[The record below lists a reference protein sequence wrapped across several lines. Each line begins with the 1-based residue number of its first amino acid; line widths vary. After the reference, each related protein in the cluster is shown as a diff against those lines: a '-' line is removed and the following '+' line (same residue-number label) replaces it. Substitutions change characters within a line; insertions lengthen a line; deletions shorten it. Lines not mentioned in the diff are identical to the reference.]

1 MIKTYPDVLYIEVGQ
16 ISDRKVM
23 FWADRWRCSMNAL
36 QYLEATQ
43 IDEIASEHQA
53 HGYQIMV
60 SKFEAPSQFK
70 TKTLPYHLTATN
82 CCRQLAL
89 EVVERSCL
97 AEERLDDLRT
107 QAHQEGFDSFVL
119 RYVSPPPHT
128 DAQVEALD
136 RELCGYLLVNLLD
149 HLAELPTKVAV
160 QSVGQ
165 VVLEKVAMMF
175 EGVQVVGSGVV
186 EVALE
191 NGYQRKAPQQLTWAF
206 DFPLNFD
213 IELDHSLRLKH
224 VHSLTV
230 SPSGFYQSWPEDTG
244 GHA

>member
-1 MIKTYPDVLYIEVGQ
+1 
-16 ISDRKVM
+16 
-23 FWADRWRCSMNAL
+23 MNAL

-43 IDEIASEHQA
+43 IDQIASEHQA

-60 SKFEAPSQFK
+60 SQFDAPSLFK
-70 TKTLPYHLTATN
+70 TKRLPYHLTATN
-82 CCRQLAL
+82 CCRKLAL

-119 RYVSPPPHT
+119 RYVSPPPNT

-136 RELCGYLLVNLLD
+136 QELCGYLLVNLLD
-149 HLAELPTKVAV
+149 HLAELPAKVQV

-165 VVLEKVAMMF
+165 VGLEKVAMTF

-191 NGYQRKAPQQLTWAF
+191 NGYQRKAPQLEWTF

-213 IELDHSLRLKH
+213 VELDHSLRLKH
-224 VHSLTV
+224 VRSLTADT
-230 SPSGFYQSWPEDTG
+230 SGFYQSWPEETG
-244 GHA
+244 GNA

>member
-1 MIKTYPDVLYIEVGQ
+1 
-16 ISDRKVM
+16 
-23 FWADRWRCSMNAL
+23 MNAVE
-36 QYLEATQ
+36 YLEATQ
-43 IDEIASEHQA
+43 IDQIASEHQA

-60 SKFEAPSQFK
+60 SEFEAPSQFK

-82 CCRQLAL
+82 CCRKLAL

-136 RELCGYLLVNLLD
+136 RELCGYLLVNLPD
-149 HLAELPTKVAV
+149 HLAELPAKVAV

-165 VVLEKVAMMF
+165 VGLEKVAMTV

-186 EVALE
+186 EVALDAPS
-191 NGYQRKAPQQLTWAF
+191 GYQKKAPETWAF

-213 IELDHSLRLKH
+213 VELDHSLRLKH
-224 VHSLTV
+224 VHSLTADT
-230 SPSGFYQSWPEDTG
+230 SGFYQSWSEDTG
-244 GHA
+244 ANA